1 MIGYEEFIEKAEKSN
16 WFNLGNDEVKSD
28 IVKRYEVWIDEN
40 EEMYICQILKGEI
53 VIISKVIN

>member
-1 MIGYEEFIEKAEKSN
+1 MIQYEKFIQKAEKLN
-16 WFNLGNDEVKSD
+16 WFNLGNDEVESG

-40 EEMYICQILKGEI
+40 EEMYICQILKDEI